1 MYFENLLIES
11 YSRESI
17 HFFQLNKFIYKG
29 ISFPAYAF
37 LFLILVMKK
46 IEKVC
51 IYCASSHKVDE
62 AYFEAAG
69 KLAAELV
76 SNNISIVYG
85 GGAVGL
91 MGKVADTA
99 MDLGGEVT
107 GILPRFM
114 DEVEWGHKSITRL
127 ILVDNMRERKRRMIE
142 ESDAVIALPGG
153 TGTIEELFEVITL
166 KRLGQYTQPIILLN
180 TRDYY
185 KHLIAFVNQMVHEN
199 FLRSEH
205 LNMMTVINE
214 PHQVMEALNN
224 SPAWGKDA
232 INFAAV

>member
-1 MYFENLLIES
+1 MPFFFWILI
-11 YSRESI
+11 
-17 HFFQLNKFIYKG
+17 
-29 ISFPAYAF
+29 
-37 LFLILVMKK
+37 MKK

-51 IYCASSHKVDE
+51 IYCASSHKVDST
-62 AYFEAAG
+62 YFEAAG

-99 MDLGGEVT
+99 MNMGGRVT

-127 ILVDNMRERKRRMIE
+127 ILVDDMRERKRRMIE

-153 TGTIEELFEVITL
+153 TGTIEELFEVISL

-180 TRDYY
+180 TKDYY

-199 FLRSEH
+199 FLRAEH
-205 LNMMTVINE
+205 LGMMTVINE
-214 PHQVMEALNN
+214 PHQVMDALNN

>member
-1 MYFENLLIES
+1 ME
-11 YSRESI
+11 
-17 HFFQLNKFIYKG
+17 
-29 ISFPAYAF
+29 
-37 LFLILVMKK
+37 K

-51 IYCASSHKVDE
+51 IYCASSQKVDSI
-62 AYFEAAG
+62 YFEAAG
-69 KLAAELV
+69 KLATELV
-76 SNNISIVYG
+76 NNNISIVYG

-99 MDLGGEVT
+99 MDMGGEVT

-127 ILVDNMRERKRRMIE
+127 ILVDDMRERKRKMIE

-180 TRDYY
+180 TKDYY
-185 KHLIAFVNQMVHEN
+185 KHLIAFVNQMVQEN
-199 FLRSEH
+199 FLRAEH
-205 LNMMTVINE
+205 LSMMTVINE
-214 PHQVMEALNN
+214 PHQVMKALNN

>member
-1 MYFENLLIES
+1 ME
-11 YSRESI
+11 
-17 HFFQLNKFIYKG
+17 
-29 ISFPAYAF
+29 
-37 LFLILVMKK
+37 K

-51 IYCASSHKVDE
+51 IYCASSHKVDSI
-62 AYFEAAG
+62 YFEAAG

-76 SNNISIVYG
+76 NNNISIVYG

-99 MDLGGEVT
+99 MNMGGEVT

-127 ILVDNMRERKRRMIE
+127 ILVDDMRERKRKMIE

-180 TRDYY
+180 TKDYY
-185 KHLIAFVNQMVHEN
+185 KHLIAFVNQMVQEN
-199 FLRSEH
+199 FLRAEH
-205 LNMMTVINE
+205 LSMMTVINE
-214 PHQVMEALNN
+214 PHQIMEALNN